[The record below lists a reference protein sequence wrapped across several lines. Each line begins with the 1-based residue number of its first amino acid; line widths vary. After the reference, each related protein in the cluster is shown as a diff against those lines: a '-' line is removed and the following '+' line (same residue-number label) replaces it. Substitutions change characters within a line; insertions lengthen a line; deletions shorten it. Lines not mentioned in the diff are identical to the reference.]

1 MKIYVAMWPDAT
13 ITIHTIVSGSS
24 GRYLYDSVDEYGDP
38 DKAYVIELVPV
49 ANDCHEWK
57 MHRIAFTDEGCFAV
71 RV

>member
-1 MKIYVAMWPDAT
+1 MKIYVAMWHDAT
-13 ITIHTIVSGSS
+13 ITIHTVPSGSC

-38 DKAYVIELVPV
+38 DKAYVIEVVPI

-57 MHRIAFTDEGCFAV
+57 LHRVAFTDDGSAV

>member
-13 ITIHTIVSGSS
+13 ITIHTIGSGSS
-24 GRYLYDSVDEYGDP
+24 GRYLYESVDEYGDP
-38 DKAYVIELVPV
+38 DKAYVIELVPI

-57 MHRIAFTDEGCFAV
+57 LHRTVFADDGSAV